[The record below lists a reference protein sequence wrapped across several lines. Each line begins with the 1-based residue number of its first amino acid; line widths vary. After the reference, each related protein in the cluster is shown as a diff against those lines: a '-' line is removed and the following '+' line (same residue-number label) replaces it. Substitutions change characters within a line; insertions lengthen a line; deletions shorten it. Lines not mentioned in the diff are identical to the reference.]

1 MVDMNSTSISLRIL
15 TAMATVVTVGFG
27 VSTATSLPVQG
38 QDLVGSPGAAAA
50 TKAKAVSESAL
61 SVTQGKEKLPVLLPP
76 MKAQLDTSNSQSQAK
91 SSAKTAAG
99 ASGSSKNSDAFQS
112 AKNISLAKEY
122 LKHGAKMHG
131 QGNTHMAESF
141 FNKAINLDPHNPD
154 GYFNLG
160 ALYEGRGELSM
171 ALQHYKLGLRV
182 KPDDLEMRE
191 AVASLEGKLGRAG
204 SSDSARISRVD
215 QGSSYGSDTGS
226 DIDRDPGSDPGSI
239 PFAPSISSL
248 PSSMD
253 PVSSTPPASLMSPE
267 NTGDPAP
274 DPVVTP
280 SPDPVVSPA
289 PSTGIPG
296 QSSARMKGI
305 LGSILRQ
312 GINMGIRAAL
322 RSAGGSFGF

>member
-1 MVDMNSTSISLRIL
+1 MRIL
-15 TAMATVVTVGFG
+15 TAMASVVTVGFG
-27 VSTATSLPVQG
+27 AITATSLPAQA

-50 TKAKAVSESAL
+50 KPGTKAKTRAVSESSL
-61 SVTQGKEKLPVLLPP
+61 SVVQGKEKLPVLLPP
-76 MKAQLDTSNSQSQAK
+76 MKAQLDTSNTQSQTQAK
-91 SSAKTAAG
+91 SPAG
-99 ASGSSKNSDAFQS
+99 VSGNSGTSSTVKNSDAFQS
-112 AKNISLAKEY
+112 AKNIALAKEY
-122 LKHGAKMHG
+122 LKHGAKMHS
-131 QGNTHMAESF
+131 QGNSHMAESF

-191 AVASLEGKLGRAG
+191 AVASLEGKLGRSG

-215 QGSSYGSDTGS
+215 QGSGYGSDTGS
-226 DIDRDPGSDPGSI
+226 DISRDPGSI

-248 PSSMD
+248 PSGMD
-253 PVSSTPPASLMSPE
+253 PVSSTPPASLMS
-267 NTGDPAP
+267 NDPTLTSQAP
-274 DPVVTP
+274 DPVAAPIPTP
-280 SPDPVVSPA
+280 APA

>member
-1 MVDMNSTSISLRIL
+1 MNSTSISLRIL
-15 TAMATVVTVGFG
+15 TATATVVTVGFG
-27 VSTATSLPVQG
+27 VSTATALPVQG

-91 SSAKTAAG
+91 SAAKTAAG

-122 LKHGAKMHG
+122 LKHGAKMHN

-141 FNKAINLDPHNPD
+141 FNKAINLDPRNPD

-215 QGSSYGSDTGS
+215 QGSGYGSDVGRAS
-226 DIDRDPGSDPGSI
+226 GSDPGSI
-239 PFAPSISSL
+239 PFAPAISSL
-248 PSSMD
+248 PSGVD
-253 PVSSTPPASLMSPE
+253 PISTMPPSAISDPDNGS
-267 NTGDPAP
+267 NGDPAP
-274 DPVVTP
+274 DPVVA
-280 SPDPVVSPA
+280 PA

>member
-1 MVDMNSTSISLRIL
+1 MVDMNSTSISMRIL

-27 VSTATSLPVQG
+27 ASTATSLPVQA

-50 TKAKAVSESAL
+50 AKAKTVNDSSL
-61 SVTQGKEKLPVLLPP
+61 SVIQGKEKLPVLLPP
-76 MKAQLDTSNSQSQAK
+76 MKAQLDTSNSRSQSK
-91 SSAKTAAG
+91 SPAG
-99 ASGSSKNSDAFQS
+99 ASGTSKNSDAFQS
-112 AKNISLAKEY
+112 AKNIALAKEY
-122 LKHGAKMHG
+122 LKHGAKMHS
-131 QGNTHMAESF
+131 QGNSHMAESF

-191 AVASLEGKLGRAG
+191 AVASLEGKLGRSG

-215 QGSSYGSDTGS
+215 QGAGYGS
-226 DIDRDPGSDPGSI
+226 DIDLDINRDPGSI

-253 PVSSTPPASLMSPE
+253 PVSSPSNDPPALTSQAPDSGVTP
-267 NTGDPAP
+267 TPAP
-274 DPVVTP
+274 IPTP
-280 SPDPVVSPA
+280 APA

>member
-1 MVDMNSTSISLRIL
+1 MDMNSTSISMRIL

-27 VSTATSLPVQG
+27 ASTATSLPVQA

-50 TKAKAVSESAL
+50 AKAKTVNDSSL
-61 SVTQGKEKLPVLLPP
+61 SVIQGKEKLPVLLPP
-76 MKAQLDTSNSQSQAK
+76 MKAQLDTSNSRSQSKAP
-91 SSAKTAAG
+91 AG
-99 ASGSSKNSDAFQS
+99 GSGTSKNSDAFQS

-122 LKHGAKMHG
+122 LKHGAKMHN

-191 AVASLEGKLGRAG
+191 AVASLEGKLGRSG

-215 QGSSYGSDTGS
+215 QGAGYGSGSGS
-226 DIDRDPGSDPGSI
+226 DIDSDPGSI

-253 PVSSTPPASLMSPE
+253 PGSSPSNDPPTLTSQAPDSGVTP
-267 NTGDPAP
+267 TPAP
-274 DPVVTP
+274 TP
-280 SPDPVVSPA
+280 APA

>member
-1 MVDMNSTSISLRIL
+1 MRIL
-15 TAMATVVTVGFG
+15 TAMATVVMGGFG
-27 VSTATSLPVQG
+27 VSNATSLPVQA

-50 TKAKAVSESAL
+50 AQTKTVSDSSL
-61 SVTQGKEKLPVLLPP
+61 SVVQGKEKLPVLLPP
-76 MKAQLDTSNSQSQAK
+76 MKAQLDTRDSQSKAQSQSQSKALSK
-91 SSAKTAAG
+91 SPAG
-99 ASGSSKNSDAFQS
+99 GSGTSKNSDAFQS
-112 AKNISLAKEY
+112 AKNIALAKEY
-122 LKHGAKMHG
+122 LKHGAKMHN

-191 AVASLEGKLGRAG
+191 AVASLEGKLGRSG

-215 QGSSYGSDTGS
+215 QGAGS
-226 DIDRDPGSDPGSI
+226 DIDSDPGSI

-248 PSSMD
+248 PSGMD
-253 PVSSTPPASLMSPE
+253 PVSSTSNDPAL
-267 NTGDPAP
+267 TAQAP
-274 DPVVTP
+274 DPVATP
-280 SPDPVVSPA
+280 TPTPA

>member
-1 MVDMNSTSISLRIL
+1 MNSTSISLRIL

-27 VSTATSLPVQG
+27 LSTTTALPVQG

-50 TKAKAVSESAL
+50 TKAKAVSDSSL

-76 MKAQLDTSNSQSQAK
+76 MKAQLDTGNSQSQAK
-91 SSAKTAAG
+91 SSAKAAAC
-99 ASGSSKNSDAFQS
+99 ASGSPKNSDAFQS

-131 QGNTHMAESF
+131 QGNIHMAESF

-191 AVASLEGKLGRAG
+191 AVASLEGKLGRSG

-215 QGSSYGSDTGS
+215 QGTGYGSDT
-226 DIDRDPGSDPGSI
+226 DRDPVSDPGSI

-253 PVSSTPPASLMSPE
+253 PVSSIS
-267 NTGDPAP
+267 NDPALTAQAP
-274 DPVVTP
+274 DSGVTP
-280 SPDPVVSPA
+280 TPTPIPTPTPA

-296 QSSARMKGI
+296 QSSARMRGI
-305 LGSILRQ
+305 LGTILRQ

>member
-1 MVDMNSTSISLRIL
+1 MVDMNSTSISMRIL

-27 VSTATSLPVQG
+27 VSTATSLPVQA

-50 TKAKAVSESAL
+50 AKAKTVSDSSL
-61 SVTQGKEKLPVLLPP
+61 SVVQGKEKLPVLLPP
-76 MKAQLDTSNSQSQAK
+76 MKAQLDTSNTQSKAQSQSRAL
-91 SSAKTAAG
+91 SKTPAG
-99 ASGSSKNSDAFQS
+99 GSGSSKNSDAFQS
-112 AKNISLAKEY
+112 AKNIALAKEY
-122 LKHGAKMHG
+122 LKHGAKMHS
-131 QGNTHMAESF
+131 QGNSHMAESF

-182 KPDDLEMRE
+182 NPDDLEMRE
-191 AVASLEGKLGRAG
+191 AVASLEGKLGRSG

-215 QGSSYGSDTGS
+215 QGSGYGSGSGS
-226 DIDRDPGSDPGSI
+226 DIDSDPGSI

-253 PVSSTPPASLMSPE
+253 PVSSPSNDPPALTSQAPDSGVTP
-267 NTGDPAP
+267 TPAP
-274 DPVVTP
+274 IPTP
-280 SPDPVVSPA
+280 APA

>member
-1 MVDMNSTSISLRIL
+1 MNSTSISLRIL

-27 VSTATSLPVQG
+27 VSTATALPVQG

-76 MKAQLDTSNSQSQAK
+76 MKAQLDTSNSQSQAN
-91 SSAKTAAG
+91 SSAKAAAKTAAG

-215 QGSSYGSDTGS
+215 QGSGYGSDT
-226 DIDRDPGSDPGSI
+226 DRDPVSDPGSI

-253 PVSSTPPASLMSPE
+253 PVSSTY
-267 NTGDPAP
+267 NDPAATQAADPVVAPSP

-280 SPDPVVSPA
+280 A
-289 PSTGIPG
+289 PSTGIAG

-305 LGSILRQ
+305 LGTILRQ

>member
-15 TAMATVVTVGFG
+15 TATATVVTVGFG
-27 VSTATSLPVQG
+27 VSTASIAPAQG

-50 TKAKAVSESAL
+50 AKAKTVNESAL

-76 MKAQLDTSNSQSQAK
+76 MKAQLDTSNSQSQAM
-91 SSAKTAAG
+91 SSAKSQAG
-99 ASGSSKNSDAFQS
+99 VSGNSKNSDAFQS

-122 LKHGAKMHG
+122 LKHGAKMHN

-141 FNKAINLDPHNPD
+141 FNKAINLDPRNPD

-204 SSDSARISRVD
+204 LSDSARISRVD
-215 QGSSYGSDTGS
+215 QGSGYGSDVG
-226 DIDRDPGSDPGSI
+226 RDPGSI
-239 PFAPSISSL
+239 PFAPAISSL
-248 PSSMD
+248 PSSVD
-253 PVSSTPPASLMSPE
+253 PISTMPPSSISDPDNGS
-267 NTGDPAP
+267 NGDPAP
-274 DPVVTP
+274 DPVVA
-280 SPDPVVSPA
+280 PA